1 MNAWAKTWS
10 NYKNHNTIKYLI
22 SITPAGAISLISKRW
37 DEKIS
42 DKEITVNIGYF
53 NKFENSD
60 VVMIDRGFTIDVESV
75 TRVVI
80 LDIPSFMQEKSQ
92 LPVSVVDNSQRIA
105 TVRLHVQQVIRR
117 LKKSNILNKNI
128 SVLQVDLGL

>member
-1 MNAWAKTWS
+1 
-10 NYKNHNTIKYLI
+10 
-22 SITPAGAISLISKRW
+22 
-37 DEKIS
+37 
-42 DKEITVNIGYF
+42 
-53 NKFENSD
+53 
-60 VVMIDRGFTIDVESV
+60 MIDRGFTIDVESV